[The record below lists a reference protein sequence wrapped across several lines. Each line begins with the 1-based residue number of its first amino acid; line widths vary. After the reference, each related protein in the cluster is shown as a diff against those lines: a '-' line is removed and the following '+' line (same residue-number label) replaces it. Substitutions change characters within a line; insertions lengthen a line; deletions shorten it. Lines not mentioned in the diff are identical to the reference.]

1 MINSV
6 PVLVLFLELELKYK
20 IMVLKLF
27 LVPVL
32 RTGTTLFI
40 IYRLPGSPSAPG
52 GPGSPFCVVRIKYY
66 MNSYSKSM
74 LYITS
79 YHVSMSVYAYIR
91 MYIANLSSN

>member
-32 RTGTTLFI
+32 RTGTTLLGTFM
-40 IYRLPGSPSAPG
+40 YVKGVE
-52 GPGSPFCVVRIKYY
+52 VV
-66 MNSYSKSM
+66 
-74 LYITS
+74 
-79 YHVSMSVYAYIR
+79 
-91 MYIANLSSN
+91 